1 MEGPALKELLRRESE
16 ALGFSA
22 FGVAPVAAELRAD
35 YFRRWIADGQHGD
48 MAWMARNLDR
58 RTDPTLV
65 LPEARCLIVLGA
77 NSWQPQPQRD
87 FRVATYALGGDYHD
101 LLLRKL
107 KRLCATLREYGGIQ
121 RPYVDT
127 GPVLE
132 KPVAAAAGLGW
143 QGKNTLLIH
152 RRQGTWLLLG
162 VILTTLDLPVDQP
175 EPDRCGSC
183 TRCQDACP
191 TQAFPAPYKLDA
203 RRCLAYLTI
212 EHQGPIPLEFREA
225 LGDRVFGCDDCLT
238 VCPWNKWAVATREA
252 RFAARP
258 IPPLRETLGWNAED
272 FARTFAG
279 TPIKRLGLERWFR
292 NALTVLGNV
301 GTADDRAAV
310 KSLVG
315 HPDPMVAEHA
325 AWAERRLAERLGV

>member
-1 MEGPALKELLRRESE
+1 MEGAALRDLLRREAE
-16 ALGFSA
+16 ALGFAA
-22 FGVAPVAAELRAD
+22 FGVAPVPAELRAD
-35 YFRRWIADGQHGD
+35 YFRRWIAEGQHGD
-48 MAWMARNLDR
+48 MAWLARDPER
-58 RTDPTLV
+58 RADPALV
-65 LPEARCLIVLGA
+65 LPEARSILVLGA
-77 NSWQPQPQRD
+77 NSWQPQPERG
-87 FRVATYALGGDYHD
+87 FRLATYALGGDYHD
-101 LLLRKL
+101 LLLRRL
-107 KRLCATLREYGGIQ
+107 KRLCALMREHGGAQ

-152 RRQGTWLLLG
+152 RRHGTWLLLG
-162 VILTTLDLPVDQP
+162 VILTTLELPPDRP

-191 TQAFPAPYKLDA
+191 TQAFPAPYQLDA

-212 EHQGPIPLEFREA
+212 EHKGPIPLEFREA

-238 VCPWNKWAVATREA
+238 ACPWNKWAVATREA

-258 IPPLRETLGWNAED
+258 VPPLRETLAWTRED
-272 FARTFAG
+272 FDRAFAG
-279 TPIKRLGLERWFR
+279 TPIKRLGLARWQR

-301 GTADDRAAV
+301 GGPADRGAV
-310 KSLVG
+310 RSLLA

-325 AWAERRLAERLGV
+325 AWAEARLAARLGG